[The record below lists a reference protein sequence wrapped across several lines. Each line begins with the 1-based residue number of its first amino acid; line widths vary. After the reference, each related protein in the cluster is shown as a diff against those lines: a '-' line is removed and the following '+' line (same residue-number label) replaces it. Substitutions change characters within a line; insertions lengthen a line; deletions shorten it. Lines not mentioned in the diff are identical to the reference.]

1 MKKRFIFIPL
11 AILISIAS
19 ILVLACKH
27 PLGAG
32 IQLKKYGN
40 DTVDTVDKEKP
51 LYPDSTKITVFTNQ
65 HIIPAITVTS
75 NNTIIAAVGDR
86 STKGKI
92 LIKKSKDLGKTWE
105 EVTVATDTDF
115 NDCHVHPFFITA
127 HNNDILL
134 GLSTTN
140 AKNSK
145 ITFYRSLYSSD
156 GQNWTKE
163 QSATINKPNSVTN
176 QNKKPTT
183 YTPTNSLITYGNGV
197 TLRHGA
203 NANGKKLMF
212 SYYYLVSGGP
222 NRICIGTRVS
232 DNNGKSWRSPGNDSG
247 HYGNTS
253 MVKALEVEDGSI
265 LYCLNGFDSK
275 RQLAWLKSTNI
286 GKSHEISSGNY
297 FSSDKNTSYPRA
309 FDFCRYEFNGRDI
322 LDKGLV
328 LVTFS
333 EPGCYKVMMSLDD
346 FNGGKPGTGILGD
359 SAKLLGA
366 TSGIHTIIY
375 PAITVLK
382 DGTICT
388 LAAENGDIVFKRFN
402 LAWLSL

>member
-1 MKKRFIFIPL
+1 MRKRYFLIPL
-11 AILISIAS
+11 AIIIMAG
-19 ILVLACKH
+19 ILALSCKH
-27 PLGAG
+27 PF
-32 IQLKKYGN
+32 GN
-40 DTVDTVDKEKP
+40 GLILPKVNEHEEEEIEESP

-75 NNTIIAAVGDR
+75 NNTIIAAVGDKD
-86 STKGKI
+86 TKGKI

-105 EVTVATDTDF
+105 EVTVSNDADF
-115 NDCHVHPFFITA
+115 NNCHVHPFFITA

-163 QSATINKPNSVTN
+163 ESATINKPNSVIN
-176 QNKKPTT
+176 QNKKPTK
-183 YTPTNSLITYGNGV
+183 YSPTNSLITYGNGV

>member
-40 DTVDTVDKEKP
+40 DTVDTVDTVDKEKP

-115 NDCHVHPFFITA
+115 NNCHVHPFFITA

-134 GLSTTN
+134 GLATTN
-140 AKNSK
+140 KSNNKVTFHRSKDNGETWIKNNKS
-145 ITFYRSLYSSD
+145 ITASTGNNANAF
-156 GQNWTKE
+156 
-163 QSATINKPNSVTN
+163 V
-176 QNKKPTT
+176 
-183 YTPTNSLITYGNGV
+183 TYGNGV
-197 TLRHGA
+197 TLRHGR
-203 NANGKKLMF
+203 NGKFKLLF
-212 SYYYLVSGGP
+212 SYFYLDNQNIASIYNIVSTDNGENWDSFG
-222 NRICIGTRVS
+222 NKIGTFTGVTK
-232 DNNGKSWRSPGNDSG
+232 G
-247 HYGNTS
+247 
-253 MVKALEVEDGSI
+253 KALEIEDGSI
-265 LYCLNGFDSK
+265 LYFLNGPNNI
-275 RQLAWLKSTNI
+275 RQFAWAKSTDC
-286 GKSHEISSGNY
+286 GET
-297 FSSDKNTSYPRA
+297 FSSSQNHTNSPFTKDYPRA
-309 FDFCRYEFNGRDI
+309 FDFCRYEFNGNDI
-322 LDKGLV
+322 SEAQYV
-328 LVTFS
+328 LATFS
-333 EPGCYKVMMSLDD
+333 EKDTYKVMMSTDD
-346 FNGGKPGTGILGD
+346 FNKGVKGTKVLGD
-359 SAKLLGA
+359 KAKELGKS
-366 TSGIHTIIY
+366 TNDIY

-388 LAAENGDIVFKRFN
+388 LAAENGDIVFRRFN
-402 LAWLSL
+402 LAWLEQ

>member
-75 NNTIIAAVGDR
+75 NNTIIAAVGDKN
-86 STKGKI
+86 TKGKI

-115 NDCHVHPFFITA
+115 NNSHVHPFFITA

-134 GLSTTN
+134 GLATTN
-140 AKNSK
+140 KNNNKVTFHRSK
-145 ITFYRSLYSSD
+145 DNGKTWVKNNKSITASTGNNANAF
-156 GQNWTKE
+156 
-163 QSATINKPNSVTN
+163 V
-176 QNKKPTT
+176 
-183 YTPTNSLITYGNGV
+183 TYGNGV
-197 TLRHGA
+197 TLRHGR
-203 NANGKKLMF
+203 NGKFKLLF
-212 SYYYLVSGGP
+212 SYFYLDNQNKANIYNIVS
-222 NRICIGTRVS
+222 T
-232 DNNGKSWRSPGNDSG
+232 DNGKTWDSFG
-247 HYGNTS
+247 KKIGEYSSVTNG
-253 MVKALEVEDGSI
+253 KALEIEDGSI
-265 LYCLNGFDSK
+265 LYLINGPNNQ
-275 RQLAWLKSTNI
+275 RQFAWAKSTDCGETFSTSQGHTNSPFI
-286 GKSHEISSGNY
+286 LNY
-297 FSSDKNTSYPRA
+297 LRA
-309 FDFCRYEFNGRDI
+309 FDFCRYEFNGNDI
-322 LDKGLV
+322 SEAQYV
-328 LVTFS
+328 LATFS
-333 EPGCYKVMMSLDD
+333 EKDTYKVMMSTDD
-346 FNGGKPGTGILGD
+346 FNKGVKGTKVLGNKAKELGKSTND
-359 SAKLLGA
+359 
-366 TSGIHTIIY
+366 IY

-388 LAAENGDIVFKRFN
+388 LAAENRDIVFRRFN
-402 LAWLSL
+402 LAWLEQ

>member
-1 MKKRFIFIPL
+1 MRKRYFLIPL
-11 AILISIAS
+11 AIIIMAG
-19 ILVLACKH
+19 ILALSCKH
-27 PLGAG
+27 PF
-32 IQLKKYGN
+32 GN
-40 DTVDTVDKEKP
+40 GLILPKVNEHEEEEIEESP

-65 HIIPAITVTS
+65 HIIPAITVTP

-105 EVTVATDTDF
+105 EVTVANDTDF
-115 NDCHVHPFFITA
+115 NNFHVHPFFITA

-134 GLSTTN
+134 GLATTN
-140 AKNSK
+140 KNNNKVTFHRSK
-145 ITFYRSLYSSD
+145 DNGETWVKNNKSITAST
-156 GQNWTKE
+156 GN
-163 QSATINKPNSVTN
+163 SANAFV
-176 QNKKPTT
+176 
-183 YTPTNSLITYGNGV
+183 TYGNGV
-197 TLRHGA
+197 TLRHGR
-203 NANGKKLMF
+203 NGKFKLLF
-212 SYYYLVSGGP
+212 SYFYLDVSNKANIYNIVSTDNGETWDSYG
-222 NRICIGTRVS
+222 RKIGEYTGVT
-232 DNNGKSWRSPGNDSG
+232 NG
-247 HYGNTS
+247 
-253 MVKALEVEDGSI
+253 KALEIEDGSI
-265 LYCLNGFDSK
+265 LYLINGPNNQ
-275 RQLAWLKSTNI
+275 RQFGWIKSTDCGETYSLTQIFTN
-286 GKSHEISSGNY
+286 SSFINGY
-297 FSSDKNTSYPRA
+297 LRA

-346 FNGGKPGTGILGD
+346 FNGGKQGTGILGD
-359 SAKLLGA
+359 SAKLLGT

>member
-75 NNTIIAAVGDR
+75 NNTIIAAVGDKN
-86 STKGKI
+86 TKGKI

-115 NDCHVHPFFITA
+115 NNSHVHPFFITA

-134 GLSTTN
+134 GLATTN
-140 AKNSK
+140 KNNNKVTFHRSK
-145 ITFYRSLYSSD
+145 DNGETWIKNNKSITASTGNNANAF
-156 GQNWTKE
+156 
-163 QSATINKPNSVTN
+163 V
-176 QNKKPTT
+176 
-183 YTPTNSLITYGNGV
+183 TYGNGV
-197 TLRHGA
+197 TLRHGR
-203 NANGKKLMF
+203 NGKFKLLF
-212 SYYYLVSGGP
+212 SYFYLDNQNKASIYNIVSTDNGENWDSFGSK
-222 NRICIGTRVS
+222 IGIFTGVTK
-232 DNNGKSWRSPGNDSG
+232 G
-247 HYGNTS
+247 
-253 MVKALEVEDGSI
+253 KALEIEDGSI
-265 LYCLNGFDSK
+265 LYFLNGPNSI
-275 RQLAWLKSTNI
+275 RQFAWAKSTDC
-286 GKSHEISSGNY
+286 GET
-297 FSSDKNTSYPRA
+297 FSSSQNHTNSPFTKDYPRA
-309 FDFCRYEFNGRDI
+309 FDFCRYEFNGNDI
-322 LDKGLV
+322 SEAQYV
-328 LVTFS
+328 LATFS
-333 EPGCYKVMMSLDD
+333 EKYTYKVMMSTDD
-346 FNGGKPGTGILGD
+346 FNKGVKGTKVLGD
-359 SAKLLGA
+359 KAKELGKS
-366 TSGIHTIIY
+366 TNDIY

-388 LAAENGDIVFKRFN
+388 LAAENGDIVFRRFN
-402 LAWLSL
+402 LAWLEQ

>member
-75 NNTIIAAVGDR
+75 NNTIIAAVGDKN
-86 STKGKI
+86 TKGKI

-115 NDCHVHPFFITA
+115 DNCHVHPFFITA

-134 GLSTTN
+134 GLATTN
-140 AKNSK
+140 KNNKVTFHRSK
-145 ITFYRSLYSSD
+145 DNGETWLKNNKSITASTGRNANAF
-156 GQNWTKE
+156 
-163 QSATINKPNSVTN
+163 V
-176 QNKKPTT
+176 
-183 YTPTNSLITYGNGV
+183 TYGNGV
-197 TLRHGA
+197 TLRHGR
-203 NANGKKLMF
+203 NGKFKLLF
-212 SYYYLVSGGP
+212 SYFYLDNQNKANIYNIVSTDNGENWDSFGDK
-222 NRICIGTRVS
+222 IGTFTGVTK
-232 DNNGKSWRSPGNDSG
+232 G
-247 HYGNTS
+247 
-253 MVKALEVEDGSI
+253 KALEIEDGSI
-265 LYCLNGFDSK
+265 LYFLNGPNSI
-275 RQLAWLKSTNI
+275 RQFAWAKSTDC
-286 GKSHEISSGNY
+286 GET
-297 FSSDKNTSYPRA
+297 FSSSQNHTNSPFTKDYPRA
-309 FDFCRYEFNGRDI
+309 FDFCRYEFNGNDI
-322 LDKGLV
+322 SEAQYV
-328 LVTFS
+328 LATFS
-333 EPGCYKVMMSLDD
+333 EKDTYKVMMSTDD
-346 FNGGKPGTGILGD
+346 FNKGVKGTKVLGD
-359 SAKLLGA
+359 KAKELGKS
-366 TSGIHTIIY
+366 TNDIY

-388 LAAENGDIVFKRFN
+388 LAAENGDIVFRRFN
-402 LAWLSL
+402 LAWLEQ

>member
-40 DTVDTVDKEKP
+40 DTVDTVDTVDKEKP

-75 NNTIIAAVGDR
+75 NNTIIAAVGDKD
-86 STKGKI
+86 TKGKI

-105 EVTVATDTDF
+105 EVTVATDTNF
-115 NDCHVHPFFITA
+115 NDSHVHPFFITA

-134 GLSTTN
+134 GLATTN
-140 AKNSK
+140 KNNNKVTFHRSK
-145 ITFYRSLYSSD
+145 DNGETWIKNNKSITASTGNNANAF
-156 GQNWTKE
+156 
-163 QSATINKPNSVTN
+163 V
-176 QNKKPTT
+176 
-183 YTPTNSLITYGNGV
+183 TYGNGV
-197 TLRHGA
+197 TLRHGR
-203 NANGKKLMF
+203 NGKFKLLF
-212 SYYYLVSGGP
+212 SYFYLDNQNKANIYNIVSTDNGENWDSFGSK
-222 NRICIGTRVS
+222 IGTFTGVTK
-232 DNNGKSWRSPGNDSG
+232 G
-247 HYGNTS
+247 
-253 MVKALEVEDGSI
+253 KALEIEDGSI
-265 LYCLNGFDSK
+265 LYFLNGPNNI
-275 RQLAWLKSTNI
+275 RQFAWAKSTDC
-286 GKSHEISSGNY
+286 GET
-297 FSSDKNTSYPRA
+297 FSSSQNHTNSPFTKDYPRA
-309 FDFCRYEFNGRDI
+309 FDFCRYEFNGNDI
-322 LDKGLV
+322 SEAQYV
-328 LVTFS
+328 LATFS
-333 EPGCYKVMMSLDD
+333 EKDTYKVMMSTDD
-346 FNGGKPGTGILGD
+346 FNNGVKGTKVLGNKAKELGKSTKD
-359 SAKLLGA
+359 
-366 TSGIHTIIY
+366 IY

>member
-1 MKKRFIFIPL
+1 MRKRYFLIPL
-11 AILISIAS
+11 TIIIMAGILALS
-19 ILVLACKH
+19 CKH
-27 PLGAG
+27 PF
-32 IQLKKYGN
+32 GN
-40 DTVDTVDKEKP
+40 GLILPKVNEHEEEEIEESP

-65 HIIPAITVTS
+65 HIIPAITVTP
-75 NNTIIAAVGDR
+75 NNTIIAAVGDKD
-86 STKGKI
+86 TKGKI

-115 NDCHVHPFFITA
+115 NNCHVHPFFITA

-140 AKNSK
+140 AQNSK

-156 GQNWTKE
+156 GQEWTKE
-163 QSATINKPNSVTN
+163 ESATINKPDVVTN

-183 YTPTNSLITYGNGV
+183 YSPTNSLITYGNGV

-203 NANGKKLMF
+203 NANEKKLMF

-232 DNNGKSWRSPGNDSG
+232 DDNGKNWRSPGNDSG

-286 GKSHEISSGNY
+286 GESHEISSGNY

-309 FDFCRYEFNGRDI
+309 FDFCRYEFNGNDI
-322 LDKGLV
+322 SEAQYV
-328 LVTFS
+328 LATFS
-333 EPGCYKVMMSLDD
+333 EKDTYKVMMSTDD
-346 FNGGKPGTGILGD
+346 FNNGVKGTKVLGNKAKELGKSTND
-359 SAKLLGA
+359 
-366 TSGIHTIIY
+366 IY

>member
-75 NNTIIAAVGDR
+75 NNTIIAAVGDKI
-86 STKGKI
+86 TKGKI

-115 NDCHVHPFFITA
+115 NNCHVHPFFITA

-134 GLSTTN
+134 GLATTN
-140 AKNSK
+140 KSNNKVTFHRSKDNGETWVKNHKS
-145 ITFYRSLYSSD
+145 ITAST
-156 GQNWTKE
+156 G
-163 QSATINKPNSVTN
+163 INANAFV
-176 QNKKPTT
+176 
-183 YTPTNSLITYGNGV
+183 TYGNGV
-197 TLRHGA
+197 TLRHGR
-203 NANGKKLMF
+203 NGKFKLLF
-212 SYYYLVSGGP
+212 SYFYLDNQNKASIYNIVSTDNGENWDSFGSK
-222 NRICIGTRVS
+222 IGIFTGVTK
-232 DNNGKSWRSPGNDSG
+232 G
-247 HYGNTS
+247 
-253 MVKALEVEDGSI
+253 KALEIEDGSI
-265 LYCLNGFDSK
+265 LYFLNGPNNT
-275 RQLAWLKSTNI
+275 RQFAWAKSTDC
-286 GKSHEISSGNY
+286 GET
-297 FSSDKNTSYPRA
+297 FSSSQNHTNSPFTKDYPRA
-309 FDFCRYEFNGRDI
+309 FDFCRYEFNGNDI
-322 LDKGLV
+322 SEAQYV
-328 LVTFS
+328 LATFS
-333 EPGCYKVMMSLDD
+333 EKDTYKVMMSTDD
-346 FNGGKPGTGILGD
+346 FNKGVKGTKVLGD
-359 SAKLLGA
+359 KAKELGKS
-366 TSGIHTIIY
+366 TNDIY

>member
-1 MKKRFIFIPL
+1 MRKRYFLIPL
-11 AILISIAS
+11 AIIIMAG
-19 ILVLACKH
+19 ILALSCKH
-27 PLGAG
+27 PF
-32 IQLKKYGN
+32 GN
-40 DTVDTVDKEKP
+40 GLILPKVNEHEEEEIEESP

-75 NNTIIAAVGDR
+75 NNTIIAAVGDGSR
-86 STKGKI
+86 KGKI

-134 GLSTTN
+134 GLATTN
-140 AKNSK
+140 KNNNKVTFHRSK
-145 ITFYRSLYSSD
+145 NNGETWIKNNKSITASTGNNANAF
-156 GQNWTKE
+156 
-163 QSATINKPNSVTN
+163 V
-176 QNKKPTT
+176 
-183 YTPTNSLITYGNGV
+183 TYGNGV
-197 TLRHGA
+197 TLRHGR
-203 NANGKKLMF
+203 NGKFKLLF
-212 SYYYLVSGGP
+212 SYFYLDNQNKANIYNIVSTDNGENWDSFGSK
-222 NRICIGTRVS
+222 IGTFTGVTK
-232 DNNGKSWRSPGNDSG
+232 G
-247 HYGNTS
+247 
-253 MVKALEVEDGSI
+253 KALEIEDGSI
-265 LYCLNGFDSK
+265 LYCLNGPSSA
-275 RQLAWLKSTNI
+275 RQLAWVKSTNI
-286 GKSHEISSGNY
+286 GKSHEISQGH
-297 FSSDKNTSYPRA
+297 FSSYINTSYPRA

-333 EPGCYKVMMSLDD
+333 EPGCYKVLMSLDD
-346 FNGGKPGTGILGD
+346 FNGGRQGTGVLGD
-359 SAKLLGA
+359 GAKLLGA

-382 DGTICT
+382 DGSICT

>member
-86 STKGKI
+86 ITKGKI

-115 NDCHVHPFFITA
+115 NNFHVHPFFITA

-134 GLSTTN
+134 GLATTN
-140 AKNSK
+140 KNNNKVTFHRSK
-145 ITFYRSLYSSD
+145 DNGETWIKNNKSITAST
-156 GQNWTKE
+156 GN
-163 QSATINKPNSVTN
+163 SANAFV
-176 QNKKPTT
+176 
-183 YTPTNSLITYGNGV
+183 TYGNGV
-197 TLRHGA
+197 TLRHGR
-203 NANGKKLMF
+203 NGKFKLLF
-212 SYYYLVSGGP
+212 SYFYLDNKNKANIYNIVSTDNGENWDSFG
-222 NRICIGTRVS
+222 NKIGQYSSVT
-232 DNNGKSWRSPGNDSG
+232 SG
-247 HYGNTS
+247 
-253 MVKALEVEDGSI
+253 KALEIEDGSI
-265 LYCLNGFDSK
+265 LYLINGPNNQ
-275 RQLAWLKSTNI
+275 RQFAWAKSTDC
-286 GKSHEISSGNY
+286 GET
-297 FSSDKNTSYPRA
+297 FSTSQGHTNSPFIKNHLRA
-309 FDFCRYEFNGRDI
+309 FDFCRYEFNGNDI
-322 LDKGLV
+322 SEAQYV
-328 LVTFS
+328 LATFS
-333 EPGCYKVMMSLDD
+333 EKDTYKVMMSTDD
-346 FNGGKPGTGILGD
+346 FNNGVKGTKVLGNKAKELGKSTND
-359 SAKLLGA
+359 
-366 TSGIHTIIY
+366 IY

-388 LAAENGDIVFKRFN
+388 LAAENGDIVFRRFN
-402 LAWLSL
+402 LAWLEQ

>member
-75 NNTIIAAVGDR
+75 NNTIIAAVGDKN
-86 STKGKI
+86 TKGKI

-115 NDCHVHPFFITA
+115 NNSHVHPFFITA

-134 GLSTTN
+134 GLATTN
-140 AKNSK
+140 KDNNKVTFHRSKDNGETWIKNNKS
-145 ITFYRSLYSSD
+145 ITAST
-156 GQNWTKE
+156 G
-163 QSATINKPNSVTN
+163 NKANAFV
-176 QNKKPTT
+176 
-183 YTPTNSLITYGNGV
+183 TYGNGV
-197 TLRHGA
+197 TLRHGR
-203 NANGKKLMF
+203 NGKFKLLF
-212 SYYYLVSGGP
+212 SYFYLDNQNKANIYNIVSTDNGENWDSFG
-222 NRICIGTRVS
+222 NKIGIFTGVTQ
-232 DNNGKSWRSPGNDSG
+232 G
-247 HYGNTS
+247 
-253 MVKALEVEDGSI
+253 KALEIEDGSI
-265 LYCLNGFDSK
+265 LYFLNGSSSA
-275 RQLAWLKSTNI
+275 RQFAWAKSTDC
-286 GKSHEISSGNY
+286 GET
-297 FSSDKNTSYPRA
+297 FSSSQNHTNSPFTKDYPRA
-309 FDFCRYEFNGRDI
+309 FDFCRYEFNGNDI
-322 LDKGLV
+322 SEAQYV
-328 LVTFS
+328 LATFS
-333 EPGCYKVMMSLDD
+333 EKDTYKVMMSTDD
-346 FNGGKPGTGILGD
+346 FNNGVKGTKVLGNKAKELGKSTND
-359 SAKLLGA
+359 
-366 TSGIHTIIY
+366 IY

-388 LAAENGDIVFKRFN
+388 LAAENGDIVFRRFN
-402 LAWLSL
+402 LAWLEQ

>member
-27 PLGAG
+27 PFGAG

-40 DTVDTVDKEKP
+40 DTVDTVDKVDKEKP

-115 NDCHVHPFFITA
+115 SNSHVHPFFITA

-134 GLSTTN
+134 GLATTN
-140 AKNSK
+140 KNNNKVTFHRSK
-145 ITFYRSLYSSD
+145 DNGETWIKNNKSITASTGNDANAF
-156 GQNWTKE
+156 
-163 QSATINKPNSVTN
+163 V
-176 QNKKPTT
+176 
-183 YTPTNSLITYGNGV
+183 TYGNGV
-197 TLRHGA
+197 TLRHGR
-203 NANGKKLMF
+203 NGKFKLLF
-212 SYYYLVSGGP
+212 SYFYLESQNKASIYNIVSTDNGENWDSFGSK
-222 NRICIGTRVS
+222 IGIFTGVTR
-232 DNNGKSWRSPGNDSG
+232 G
-247 HYGNTS
+247 
-253 MVKALEVEDGSI
+253 KALEIEDGSI
-265 LYCLNGFDSK
+265 LYFLNGPNST
-275 RQLAWLKSTNI
+275 RQFAWAKSTDC
-286 GKSHEISSGNY
+286 GET
-297 FSSDKNTSYPRA
+297 FSSSQNHTNSPFTKDYPRA
-309 FDFCRYEFNGRDI
+309 FDFCRYEFNGNDI
-322 LDKGLV
+322 SEAQYV
-328 LVTFS
+328 LATFS
-333 EPGCYKVMMSLDD
+333 EKYTYKVMMSTDD
-346 FNGGKPGTGILGD
+346 FNKGVKGTKVLGD
-359 SAKLLGA
+359 KAKELGKS
-366 TSGIHTIIY
+366 TNDIY

-388 LAAENGDIVFKRFN
+388 LAAENVDIVFRRFN
-402 LAWLSL
+402 LAWLEQ